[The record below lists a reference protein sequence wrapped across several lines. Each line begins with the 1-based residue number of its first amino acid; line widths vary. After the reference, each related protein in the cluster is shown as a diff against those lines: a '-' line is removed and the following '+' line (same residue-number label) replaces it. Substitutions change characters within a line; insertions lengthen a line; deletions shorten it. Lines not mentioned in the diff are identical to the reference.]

1 MFKQALSPS
10 LRDQILKQ
18 DGRGGRLS
26 TWESM
31 VWLLADCRY
40 VSGVHRCSVT
50 HATKWS
56 PPKSTYHPLPYNW
69 HPSTFWTPYH
79 PQPTSPW
86 VTTNVFSVSM
96 SLFLSHSEFFFFCL
110 DSYPLRLYLLLGDL
124 SLTAE
129 PVTHGFHE
137 ALPGHCPGLAK
148 LPFPWFFTASLKL
161 SWKME
166 QKLSWGLGTKQG
178 QKCSVVPGLPGG
190 TFSREA
196 SRTQR
201 GLQC

>member
-56 PPKSTYHPLPYNW
+56 PPKSTYRPLPYNW

-86 VTTNVFSVSM
+86 VTTNVFSVSI
-96 SLFLSHSEFFFFCL
+96 SLFLSHSEFFFFL
-110 DSYPLRLYLLLGDL
+110 PWFL
-124 SLTAE
+124 S
-129 PVTHGFHE
+129 PK
-137 ALPGHCPGLAK
+137 ALPPAWGFLPDGRASNTWVSWSTAWSPSRFGQVTLPLIFQRVTETK
-148 LPFPWFFTASLKL
+148 LENETETFLRVGDQT
-161 SWKME
+161 
-166 QKLSWGLGTKQG
+166 GTKVFSSAWATRG
-178 QKCSVVPGLPGG
+178 A
-190 TFSREA
+190 FSREA